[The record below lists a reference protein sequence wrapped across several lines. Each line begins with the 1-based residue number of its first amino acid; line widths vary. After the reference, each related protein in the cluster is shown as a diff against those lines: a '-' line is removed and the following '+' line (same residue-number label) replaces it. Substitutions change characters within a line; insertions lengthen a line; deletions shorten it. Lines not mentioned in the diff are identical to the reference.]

1 MFKMM
6 GMLAVAVA
14 ASAAAAVP
22 AEISFLPRPGVYPA
36 RELQV
41 AAPAEDAALARRI
54 AAAVQRNSAWFQA
67 YVAEHSKGGEALPYH
82 PNFGVSEA
90 EYARMLSMAGR
101 MILQE
106 VSRVDLAVGT
116 AADGSLTLS
125 SSGRA
130 ARLNG
135 ITIHPEKDVVE
146 TPFGR
151 LTHRVAIDQDDPN
164 SPTGRWKGVQWSN
177 EAQHG
182 AAHVK
187 LALGRRENGEGLI
200 YFQVTPSEHPPVI
213 LAFRPG

>member
-1 MFKMM
+1 MM
-6 GMLAVAVA
+6 GMLAVA

-22 AEISFLPRPGVYPA
+22 AEISSFLPRPGVHPA

-41 AAPAEDAALARRI
+41 AAPAEDAALAQRI

-67 YVAEHSKGGEALPYH
+67 YVAEHSKRGGALPYH
-82 PNFGVSEA
+82 PNFGVSDA
-90 EYARMLSMAGR
+90 EYARMLSMARR

-106 VSRVDLAVGT
+106 VSRVDLSVGT
-116 AADGSLTLS
+116 SGDGSLTLS
-125 SSGRA
+125 STGGA

-135 ITIHPEKDVVE
+135 IAIHPEKDVVE

-151 LTHRVAIDQDDPN
+151 LTHRVAINQDDAN

-177 EAQHG
+177 EARQG

-200 YFQVTPSEHPPVI
+200 YFQVTPSEHPPLI
-213 LAFRPG
+213 LAFQPG